1 MPSETLRLRP
11 TCYRLPIVASYLLA
25 MLFGLI
31 GTSLLHLSKGLQAYG
46 IEALVPSRR
55 KRHRPRNMVKTAY
68 ILGFLLNN
76 TYGVWM
82 ILSGRF
88 APASFFTSMYGIGLI
103 VLLLYS
109 HHYLH
114 EPLHRYQI
122 LGIGFIIAGTVV
134 LGITG
139 IYSGHLD
146 MGLIDRTRVI
156 IISSGYAFITLTLL
170 LLSRLLR
177 RKSLF
182 GVALGIFTGG
192 VASLEPIYK
201 GIGQS
206 LGGAPGFIPS
216 TSLGWLFFLI
226 SFAFGFFAF
235 MATQYGFAKG
245 VKASVLVPMH
255 NSIFVALPI
264 LIQSAALPG
273 FRFTPLMA
281 LGLFLVGGGTVISS
295 HGERLGRS

>member
-1 MPSETLRLRP
+1 M
-11 TCYRLPIVASYLLA
+11 I
-25 MLFGLI
+25 FGLI

-55 KRHRPRNMVKTAY
+55 IRHRPRNMVKTAY
-68 ILGFLLNN
+68 TLGFILNN

-109 HHYLH
+109 HRYLH
-114 EPLHRYQI
+114 EPLHRYQ
-122 LGIGFIIAGTVV
+122 LVGIGFLIAGTVV
-134 LGITG
+134 LGVTG
-139 IYSGHLD
+139 IYSGELD
-146 MGLIDRTRVI
+146 MGQIDTTLAI
-156 IISSGYAFITLTLL
+156 FISLGYALVSLL
-170 LLSRLLR
+170 LLMVSRLQKRL
-177 RKSLF
+177 SLF
-182 GVALGIFTGG
+182 GVALGFFTGG
-192 VASLEPIYK
+192 IASLEPIYK
-201 GIGQS
+201 GIGQC
-206 LGGAPGFIPS
+206 LGGTPGFLPS
-216 TSLGWLFFLI
+216 NYLGWLFFLI

-255 NSIFVALPI
+255 NSIFVTLPI
-264 LIQSAALPG
+264 VIQSAALPG
-273 FRFTPLMA
+273 FRFTPFIA
-281 LGLFLVGGGTVISS
+281 LGLALVGSGTIISS